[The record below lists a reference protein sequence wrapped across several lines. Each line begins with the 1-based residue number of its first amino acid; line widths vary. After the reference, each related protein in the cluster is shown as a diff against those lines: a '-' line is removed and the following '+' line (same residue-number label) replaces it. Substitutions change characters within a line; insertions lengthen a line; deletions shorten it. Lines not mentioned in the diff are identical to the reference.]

1 MNEIELRSVTK
12 TYGGHLAIPGLDLDV
27 AKGSF
32 VTLLGPSG
40 CGKTTTLRI
49 IAGLEQASA
58 GSLSLSGRCVY
69 SSADGVFVPP
79 EKRGLGFIF
88 QSYALWPNMKVARN
102 ITLALTEARM
112 PASEVRSR
120 LEDALAKVQLKGLED
135 RYPSELSGG
144 QQQRVA
150 VARLIAARSSILLMD
165 EPLSNLDAKLRTEMR
180 KELKRLHADLDATT
194 IYVTHD
200 QVEAL
205 TMSDVIVVMKDGV
218 IAQKGTPHELYH
230 EPANLFVA
238 EFIGDPKINLLPGHI
253 GGDGQGPRAMLAD
266 FSIPLGEGFDIEGLV
281 TFAIRPEHVE
291 IHPKAVPGSVA
302 AVVDIIQPMGS
313 QTIVSLTVNGRP
325 ITALI
330 PKFAQ
335 DLGQTEVWVSFSP
348 EHMLV
353 FDKDQR
359 LCRRNTSV
367 ALRDYRRQAGG

>member
-1 MNEIELRSVTK
+1 MNEIVLRSITK
-12 TYGGHLAIPGLDLDV
+12 TYGSHMAIPGLDLEV

-49 IAGLEQASA
+49 VAGLEQASA
-58 GSLSLSGRCVY
+58 GTLSLGGRCVY
-69 SSADGVFVPP
+69 SSSEGIFVPP

-88 QSYALWPNMKVARN
+88 QSYALWPNMKVDRN

-112 PASEVRSR
+112 AAKDVRNR

-150 VARLIAARSSILLMD
+150 VARLIAARNSILLMD

-180 KELKRLHADLDATT
+180 RELKKLHADLGATT

-205 TMSDVIVVMKDGV
+205 TMSDVIVVMKDGM
-218 IAQKGTPHELYH
+218 IAQQGTPHELYH
-230 EPANLFVA
+230 QPASLFVA
-238 EFIGDPKINLLPGHI
+238 EFIGDPKINILPGHM
-253 GGDGQGPRAMLAD
+253 GGDAHGPRAMFAD
-266 FSIPLGEGFDIEGLV
+266 FSMPIAEGFDADGPV

-291 IHPKAVPGSVA
+291 IHSKPVAGAVA
-302 AVVDIIQPMGS
+302 AVVDIVQPMGS
-313 QTIVSLTVNGRP
+313 QTIVSLTVNGHP
-325 ITALI
+325 VTALI

-335 DLGQTEVWVSFSP
+335 SLGQEKVWVSFNP

-353 FDKDQR
+353 FDKAESLCMRVKPAERDHKR
-359 LCRRNTSV
+359 L
-367 ALRDYRRQAGG
+367 AGG

>member
-1 MNEIELRSVTK
+1 MNEIVLRSVTK
-12 TYGGHLAIPGLDLDV
+12 TYGDHLAIPGLDLDV

-49 IAGLEQASA
+49 VAGLEQASA
-58 GSLSLSGRCVY
+58 GTLSLGGRCVY
-69 SSADGVFVPP
+69 SSAEGVFVPP

-112 PASEVRSR
+112 PASEVRKR
-120 LEDALAKVQLKGLED
+120 LDDALAKVQLKGLED

-150 VARLIAARSSILLMD
+150 VARLIAARNSILLMD

-180 KELKRLHADLDATT
+180 KELKRLHADLGATT

-218 IAQKGTPHELYH
+218 IAQQGTPHELYH

-253 GGDGQGPRAMLAD
+253 GGDAQGPRAMFAD
-266 FSIPLGEGFDIEGLV
+266 FSMPIAEGFDLDGPV

-291 IHPKAVPGSVA
+291 IHSRPVAGAVA
-302 AVVDIIQPMGS
+302 AAVDIVQPMGS
-313 QTIVSLTVNGRP
+313 QTIVSLMVKGHP
-325 ITALI
+325 VTALI

-335 DLGQTEVWVSFSP
+335 GLGQEEVWVSFNP
-348 EHMLV
+348 EHILV

-359 LCRRNTSV
+359 LCMRTAPVEHRE
-367 ALRDYRRQAGG
+367 YRRQAGA

>member
-1 MNEIELRSVTK
+1 MNEIVFRSITK
-12 TYGGHLAIPGLDLDV
+12 TYGSHVAIPGLDLEV

-49 IAGLEQASA
+49 VAGLEQASA
-58 GSLSLSGRCVY
+58 GTLSLGGRCIY
-69 SSADGVFVPP
+69 SSAEGIFVPP

-112 PASEVRSR
+112 AASEVRNR
-120 LEDALAKVQLKGLED
+120 LEDALAKVQLKGLEE

-150 VARLIAARSSILLMD
+150 VARLIAARNSILLMD

-180 KELKRLHADLDATT
+180 RELKKLHADLGATT

-205 TMSDVIVVMKDGV
+205 TMSDVIVVMKGGM
-218 IAQKGTPHELYH
+218 IAQQGTPHELYH
-230 EPANLFVA
+230 QPANLFVA
-238 EFIGDPKINLLPGHI
+238 EFIGDPKINILPGHMD
-253 GGDGQGPRAMLAD
+253 GDAQGPRAMFEG
-266 FSIPLGEGFDIEGLV
+266 FSMPMAEGFDVDGPV

-291 IHPKAVPGSVA
+291 IHPKSVA
-302 AVVDIIQPMGS
+302 GAVAASVDIVQPMGS
-313 QTIVSLTVNGRP
+313 QTIVSLTVNGHP
-325 ITALI
+325 VTALI

-335 DLGQTEVWVSFSP
+335 GLGQEEVWVSFNR
-348 EHMLV
+348 EHILV
-353 FDKDQR
+353 FDKSER
-359 LCRRNTSV
+359 LCVPEKPSVREYRRNT
-367 ALRDYRRQAGG
+367 GG

>member
-1 MNEIELRSVTK
+1 MTEIQLRSVTK
-12 TYGGHLAIPGLDLDV
+12 TYGKHLAIPGLDLDV

-49 IAGLEQASA
+49 IAGLEQAST
-58 GSLSLSGRCVY
+58 GSLSLGGRRVY
-69 SSADGVFVPP
+69 SSAEGVFVPP

-88 QSYALWPNMKVARN
+88 QSYALWPHMKVARN

-112 PASEVRSR
+112 PAAEVRNR
-120 LEDALAKVQLKGLED
+120 LEDALDKVQLRGLED

-150 VARLIAARSSILLMD
+150 VARLIAARNAILLMD
-165 EPLSNLDAKLRTEMR
+165 EPLSNLDSKLRTEMR
-180 KELKRLHADLDATT
+180 KELKRLHADLGATT

-218 IAQKGTPHELYH
+218 IAQQGTPHELYH

-238 EFIGDPKINLLPGHI
+238 EFIGDPKINILAGRI
-253 GGDGQGPRAMLAD
+253 ADDAQGRRAVFAG
-266 FSIPLGEGFDIEGLV
+266 FSVPLGEGHDIEGPA

-291 IHPKAVPGSVA
+291 IHAKAVPGSVP
-302 AVVDIIQPMGS
+302 AVLDIVQPTGA
-313 QTIVSLTVNGRP
+313 QTIVSLTVMGHP
-325 ITALI
+325 ITTLI
-330 PKFAQ
+330 PKFAR
-335 DLGQTEVWVSFSP
+335 DFGQGEVHVAFNP
-348 EHMLV
+348 EHILV
-353 FDKDQR
+353 FDREQR
-359 LCRRNTSV
+359 LCRRSGP
-367 ALRDYRRQAGG
+367 AAPRDLRHAAGG

>member
-58 GSLSLSGRCVY
+58 GRLSLGGRCVY
-69 SSADGVFVPP
+69 SSEDGIFVPP

-112 PASEVRSR
+112 PSAEVNSR
-120 LEDALAKVQLKGLED
+120 LEDALSKVQLKGLED

-150 VARLIAARSSILLMD
+150 VARLIAARNSILLMD

-180 KELKRLHADLDATT
+180 KELKRLHAELDATT

-205 TMSDVIVVMKDGV
+205 TMSDVIVVMKDGK
-218 IAQKGTPHELYH
+218 IAQQGTPHQLYH

-238 EFIGDPKINLLPGHI
+238 EFIGDPKINILPGHV
-253 GGDGQGPRAMLAD
+253 GGDARGPRAMFAD
-266 FSIPLGEGFDIEGLV
+266 FSMPLDQGFDVDGPV

-291 IHPKAVPGSVA
+291 IHTRPAAGAVA
-302 AVVDIIQPMGS
+302 AIVDIVQPMGS
-313 QTIVSLTVNGRP
+313 QTIISLMVHGHP

-335 DLGQTEVWVSFSP
+335 DLGQREVWISFNP
-348 EHMLV
+348 EHILV
-353 FDKDQR
+353 FDRDQR
-359 LCRRNTSV
+359 LCARRKTV
-367 ALRDYRRQAGG
+367 ALRSYGVIP

>member
-1 MNEIELRSVTK
+1 MTEIQLRSVTK
-12 TYGGHLAIPGLDLDV
+12 TYGKHLAIPGLDLDV

-49 IAGLEQASA
+49 IAGLEQAST
-58 GSLSLSGRCVY
+58 GSLSLGGRRVY
-69 SSADGVFVPP
+69 SSAEGVFVPP

-88 QSYALWPNMKVARN
+88 QSYTLWPHMKVARN

-112 PASEVRSR
+112 PAAEVRNR
-120 LEDALAKVQLKGLED
+120 LEDALDKVQLRGLED

-150 VARLIAARSSILLMD
+150 VARLIAARNAILLMD

-180 KELKRLHADLDATT
+180 KELKRLHADLGATT

-218 IAQKGTPHELYH
+218 IAQQGTPHELYH

-238 EFIGDPKINLLPGHI
+238 EFIGDPKINILAGRI
-253 GGDGQGPRAMLAD
+253 ADDAQGRRAVFAG
-266 FSIPLGEGFDIEGLV
+266 FSVPLGEGHDIEGPV

-291 IHPKAVPGSVA
+291 IHTKAVPGSVP
-302 AVVDIIQPMGS
+302 AVVDIVQPTGA
-313 QTIVSLTVNGRP
+313 QTIVSLTVMGHP

-330 PKFAQ
+330 PKFAR
-335 DLGQTEVWVSFSP
+335 DFGQGEVHVAFNP
-348 EHMLV
+348 EHILV
-353 FDKDQR
+353 FDREQR
-359 LCRRNTSV
+359 LCRRSGP
-367 ALRDYRRQAGG
+367 AAPRDLRHAAGG

>member
-1 MNEIELRSVTK
+1 MNEIELRSMTK

-58 GSLSLSGRCVY
+58 GTLSLGGRCVY
-69 SSADGVFVPP
+69 SSGEGIFVPP

-88 QSYALWPNMKVARN
+88 QSYALWPHMKVSRN

-112 PASEVRSR
+112 PANEVRNR
-120 LEDALAKVQLKGLED
+120 LDDTLSKVQLKGLED

-180 KELKRLHADLDATT
+180 KELKRLHAELEATT

-205 TMSDVIVVMKDGV
+205 TMSDVIVVMKDGM

-238 EFIGDPKINLLPGHI
+238 EFIGDPKINILQGHI
-253 GGDGQGPRAMLAD
+253 DGDAEGPRAMFAD
-266 FSIPLGEGFDIEGLV
+266 FSMPLGEGFDVAGPV

-291 IHPKAVPGSVA
+291 IHTRPVPGAVPA
-302 AVVDIIQPMGS
+302 IVDIVQPMGS
-313 QTIVSLTVNGRP
+313 QTIVSLSAKGHA

-335 DLGQTEVWVSFSP
+335 HLGQSEVWIGFNP
-348 EHMLV
+348 DHILV

-359 LCRRNTSV
+359 LCPRT
-367 ALRDYRRQAGG
+367 APAARDFRSRVGA

>member
-1 MNEIELRSVTK
+1 MNEIELRSITK

-49 IAGLEQASA
+49 VAGLEQASA
-58 GSLSLSGRCVY
+58 GTLSLGGRRVY
-69 SSADGVFVPP
+69 SSAEGIFVPP

-112 PASEVRSR
+112 PANEVRSR

-218 IAQKGTPHELYH
+218 IAQQGTPHELYH

-253 GGDGQGPRAMLAD
+253 SGDAQGPRAMLAD
-266 FSIPLGEGFDIEGLV
+266 FSMPIAQGFDVEGPV

-291 IHPKAVPGSVA
+291 LHAKAVPGSVA
-302 AVVDIIQPMGS
+302 AVVDIVQPMGS
-313 QTIVSLTVNGRP
+313 QTIVSLTIKGRP
-325 ITALI
+325 VTALI

-335 DLGQTEVWVSFSP
+335 DLGQTEVWVSFNP
-348 EHMLV
+348 EHVLV

-359 LCRRNTSV
+359 LCKRTASV
-367 ALRDYRRQAGG
+367 EHREYRRQAGA